1 MSNPHHEQNRRSW
14 NLATA
19 AHNRHKGDQAAFFRA
34 GGSTLFPEEVELLG
48 ELEGRD
54 LVHLQC
60 NAGQDTLSL
69 ARLGARVTGVDISDA
84 AVEFARTLSHEAG
97 IPADFHRAD
106 VLDWIKEPEW
116 AGRFD
121 IAFASYGVLPWIGN
135 LAAWAHGVARILGPG
150 GRLVLLEFHPA
161 AMIFDEQLRLRYPY
175 GGGRHVE
182 EPAGVGD
189 YVAQSGEA
197 LTPGGR
203 AGDVGDFHNPH
214 PSHEFTWGV
223 GDIVGELLAAGLAL
237 DVLREYS
244 YSNGWAPFVGMR
256 RAPGRRWYLPEG
268 MPELPLMLG
277 VAARKPFG
285 AAAED

>member
-1 MSNPHHEQNRRSW
+1 
-14 NLATA
+14 
-19 AHNRHKGDQAAFFRA
+19 
-34 GGSTLFPEEVELLG
+34 
-48 ELEGRD
+48 
-54 LVHLQC
+54 
-60 NAGQDTLSL
+60 
-69 ARLGARVTGVDISDA
+69 
-84 AVEFARTLSHEAG
+84 
-97 IPADFHRAD
+97 
-106 VLDWIKEPEW
+106 
-116 AGRFD
+116 
-121 IAFASYGVLPWIGN
+121 VLPWIGD
-135 LAAWAHGVARILGPG
+135 LAAWMRGVARILGPG

-203 AGDVGDFHNPH
+203 AGDVGEFHNPH
-214 PSHEFTWGV
+214 PSYEFTWGV

-244 YSNGWAPFVGMR
+244 YSNGWAPFAGMR
-256 RAPGRRWYLPEG
+256 QAPGRRWYLPEG
-268 MPELPLMLG
+268 IPELPLMLG